1 MNIPNFPQIEI
12 VSGMLQK
19 YLNALQSG
27 TQLMIHVSMKTGTIQ
42 LSKELINVS
51 KQESLHVQKIIRALN
66 YYPGKDILRN
76 FYNFTIITHS
86 LLKKNLLPLS
96 SFAWFSGT
104 SACSFLFLET
114 QLSDI
119 FNGHK
124 RHTHQVPGYTC
135 SGGKFLGKSS
145 IECFPLRSISIIC
158 SRQVSTKLRL
168 IEGNVSQTDITSHAV
183 SLKSYLK

>member
-1 MNIPNFPQIEI
+1 
-12 VSGMLQK
+12 
-19 YLNALQSG
+19 
-27 TQLMIHVSMKTGTIQ
+27 MIHVSMKTGTIQ
-42 LSKELINVS
+42 LFKELIKVS
-51 KQESLHVQKIIRALN
+51 WQESLHVLKNFRACN
-66 YYPGKDILRN
+66 YYPGKDLLRN

-86 LLKKNLLPLS
+86 LLKKSPIPLAY
-96 SFAWFSGT
+96 AWFSGT

-119 FNGHK
+119 FNSHK

-158 SRQVSTKLRL
+158 ARQVSTKLRL
-168 IEGNVSQTDITSHAV
+168 IESNVSQTYITSHAV
-183 SLKSYLK
+183 SLKSYPN